1 MSTLDKS
8 QAKDFLLGNM
18 ADDLLDLTL
27 NLCGRKDSST
37 PRFPRLLYDG
47 YVSQIIEAS
56 VLIQKNIIIANELPR
71 ADKRKSLQEEASY
84 TCVWL
89 THMIRVAGQNGW
101 ISSKQQEQ
109 WQKLVVNI
117 KWKIISWMKSDNK
130 FR

>member
-1 MSTLDKS
+1 MSTSDKS
-8 QAKDFLLGNM
+8 QAKEFALGNM

-71 ADKRKSLQEEASY
+71 SDKRKSLQEEASS

-89 THMIRVAGQNGW
+89 LHMIRVAVQNGW
-101 ISSKQQEQ
+101 ISSKQQER